1 MQQIIRDDLEMLKLS
16 ARLISKKLTESQNL
30 ARVNASDQLLTRCRL
45 GRRDFY
51 ETICDEAMTLKA
63 SGNPWTCRPEIA
75 FVVDTSP
82 SIGRRTADTFIVP
95 LLSNF
100 ENELR
105 RLPNAPGDG
114 SQGSNLHLVTFNKA
128 AVAITLNSIGASY
141 NSIMKTA
148 QKAIK
153 NAPITGGTCLSC
165 GIEAATKILQ
175 EKGIHVLTVGVIG
188 KKDALDVGQMT
199 DIADNTSRFWKT
211 ASASESSKNA
221 IDIVDLIAGL
231 SCF

>member
-1 MQQIIRDDLEMLKLS
+1 MMFFGLLVAASALALSHSAPTHEHLADRLPHYKSGDYIDQVQGKPYSEYHSACFTCDLNVLFI
-16 ARLISKKLTESQNL
+16 A
-30 ARVNASDQLLTRCRL
+30 A
-45 GRRDFY
+45 
-51 ETICDEAMTLKA
+51 
-63 SGNPWTCRPEIA
+63 CRPEIA

-175 EKGIHVLTVGVIG
+175 EKGL
-188 KKDALDVGQMT
+188 
-199 DIADNTSRFWKT
+199 
-211 ASASESSKNA
+211 
-221 IDIVDLIAGL
+221 
-231 SCF
+231 